1 MISIEIGRIRGRAL
15 LCASCENTAAYS
27 TFEQV
32 CEHGSYFFFIMEES
46 GVLDRLIIL

>member
-15 LCASCENTAAYS
+15 LCASYGNIAAYS

-32 CEHGSYFFFIMEES
+32 CEHGSFFFIIDES
-46 GVLDRLIIL
+46 GGLDRLMIL

>member
-15 LCASCENTAAYS
+15 LCASYENIAAYS

-32 CEHGSYFFFIMEES
+32 CEHGSFFIIDEI
-46 GVLDRLIIL
+46 GGLDRLMIL